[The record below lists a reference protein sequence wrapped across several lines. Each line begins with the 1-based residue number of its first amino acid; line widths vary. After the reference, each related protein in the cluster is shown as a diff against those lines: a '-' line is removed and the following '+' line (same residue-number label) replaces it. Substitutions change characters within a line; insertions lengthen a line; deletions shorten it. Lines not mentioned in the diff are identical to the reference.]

1 MLGHHHEPRPADALA
16 GVGPM
21 GGEDLADQGPVAVAP
36 EGLLNL
42 PGHGLGL
49 LKSIEAR
56 DGSQGVLD
64 RSRHGLML
72 R

>member
-1 MLGHHHEPRPADALA
+1 
-16 GVGPM
+16 M
-21 GGEDLADQGPVAVAP
+21 GGEDVADQCAVAIAP
-36 EGLLNL
+36 KRLLNL
-42 PGHGLGL
+42 PGHGLSL

-64 RSRHGLML
+64 RARHGLML